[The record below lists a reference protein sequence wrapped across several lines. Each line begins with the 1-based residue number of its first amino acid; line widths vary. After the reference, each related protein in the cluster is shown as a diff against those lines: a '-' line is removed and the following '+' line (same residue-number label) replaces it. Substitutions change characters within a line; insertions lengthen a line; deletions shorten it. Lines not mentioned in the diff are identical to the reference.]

1 MNTATQNLENDHV
14 YIIKLTNVVLAM
26 VEKQSVDIS
35 HFELVINLIRN
46 FADGTHHAKEEGF
59 LFPLMGEKGFSSEFG
74 PVGVMLHEHEEGR
87 KYVKAAF
94 DAIQEFKTGNKEAL
108 RNVYDNLSGY
118 AYLLQNHI
126 DKENNILFRMADE
139 AFSNA
144 EQQNMILQFA
154 DVESKVDTEFN
165 PENSKLKIETL
176 AGIYCQNE

>member
-14 YIIKLTNVVLAM
+14 SIIKLTDIIVAM
-26 VEKQSVDIS
+26 VEKQSTDIS

-59 LFPLMGEKGFSSEFG
+59 LFPLMGEKGFSPEFG

-87 KYVKAAF
+87 NFVKAAVQ
-94 DAIQEFKTGNKEAL
+94 AINEYKSGKASAL
-108 RNVYDNLSGY
+108 QAVYENLSGY

-139 AFSNA
+139 AFTDD
-144 EQQNMILQFA
+144 EQQNLLAEFA
-154 DVESKVDTEFN
+154 EIENNVEADFN
-165 PENSKLKIETL
+165 PTNSKQKIEAL
-176 AGIYCQNE
+176 SGIYL